1 MVALLSHKI
10 EATSSW
16 FSSTSSNTLL
26 SCIGC
31 EVTNDVETYLA
42 STVHC
47 MIVCYFFD
55 THKHTSKPREKAN
68 LKPIWV
74 IAH

>member
-1 MVALLSHKI
+1 MVALLSHEI

-26 SCIGC
+26 SCIGF

-42 STVHC
+42 SAVHC
-47 MIVCYFFD
+47 MIVCCFFD
-55 THKHTSKPREKAN
+55 TH
-68 LKPIWV
+68 
-74 IAH
+74 